1 MIDDMEA
8 TDPSILMA
16 GGRNGTWWAGG
27 DPASPSATI
36 YPNGEASATLIPGG
50 GRCGSLHAMRV
61 SGQGFTQW
69 AEVTASMRYGVQDG
83 GTSGLLPYDASFR
96 TGITFWARIGDTSAN
111 YVRFAVSDQYSR
123 PEGGHCDATSSTG
136 ATACYDEFGV
146 DLSTLGTT
154 WTQYRIPFAG
164 LGQRNFGLQRPALDT
179 TAIYS
184 IDFNFNV
191 GEIFDFWIR
200 RYFLLL
206 EVRSRAVPT
215 LQWIASGAT
224 GGELLS
230 SNRLAPIVGARCL
243 PLRPWWSSSWPL
255 RLRRPVRSPVLPR
268 SARFGSRSAA
278 RSRSCPRTRAS
289 RATISLLFNRAR
301 SSSGSTRSRIEN
313 AWDELCR
320 ELTLLPDDELE
331 LFEDE
336 IRKPA
341 HARHLAAARRCCA
354 GSKLTGGTP
363 SAAWRPRTRCRA
375 ARSRCPA
382 SPSWSTPL
390 APRPS
395 PTGICRRAR
404 SR

>member
-1 MIDDMEA
+1 MRTRPASFLFLSIVVLAASACSSTADRPTSLDGSVGAAAGSGTGGSAGGGGAAGAVAVNCGTPTGPINPTAMIDDMEA

-36 YPNGEASATLIPGG
+36 VPNGEASATLIPGG

-146 DLSTLGTT
+146 DLSSLGTT

-164 LGQRNFGLQRPALDT
+164 LGQRNFGLQRPALDA

-191 GEIFDFWIR
+191 GEIFDFWIDD
-200 RYFLLL
+200 
-206 EVRSRAVPT
+206 
-215 LQWIASGAT
+215 
-224 GGELLS
+224 
-230 SNRLAPIVGARCL
+230 
-243 PLRPWWSSSWPL
+243 
-255 RLRRPVRSPVLPR
+255 
-268 SARFGSRSAA
+268 
-278 RSRSCPRTRAS
+278 
-289 RATISLLFNRAR
+289 ISFY
-301 SSSGSTRSRIEN
+301 
-313 AWDELCR
+313 
-320 ELTLLPDDELE
+320 
-331 LFEDE
+331 
-336 IRKPA
+336 
-341 HARHLAAARRCCA
+341 
-354 GSKLTGGTP
+354 
-363 SAAWRPRTRCRA
+363 
-375 ARSRCPA
+375 
-382 SPSWSTPL
+382 
-390 APRPS
+390 
-395 PTGICRRAR
+395 
-404 SR
+404 